1 MAFCISIGNIGKNI
15 IFPLIS
21 CLILILQYSF
31 FQKKFENIN
40 SHIIVFMI
48 TQSIGES
55 LLIIP
60 YIIQRRMNKNIR
72 KETLF
77 KDNKLLYK
85 KAYYEKYKNITLKK
99 YVYLLIN
106 SILLFIFDFLFFDI
120 FVKSSDVSFWILGII
135 LITLFSHLI
144 LKEEIYKHHYLS
156 ITTIVIL
163 GIILDLVNFYGK
175 IKFDF
180 ISIIIYIM
188 RDIIFS
194 LNVVLKKYILEFLF
208 CSVYEVLF
216 YEGIFRLIA
225 YIIVLSIYTNM
236 PNLNRC
242 DVKYNNLCYIDN
254 FFSYYDSLNW
264 KEILIFI
271 FVMTYYIFYFLFSL
285 LTIKQFNA
293 FYYIIIL
300 LSVEKI
306 IYNFDIETWKICLNL
321 IIFIFV
327 IFMTLVFLEII
338 ELNCFGLQN
347 NTKRNINNRAKL
359 DGKIKIDLET
369 INNDKDKDKDL
380 DDSLLYI

>member
-21 CLILILQYSF
+21 CLILILQYSLF
-31 FQKKFENIN
+31 KKKFENIN

-60 YIIQRRMNKNIR
+60 YIIQRRMNKYIR

-99 YVYLLIN
+99 YGYLLIN

>member
-1 MAFCISIGNIGKNI
+1 
-15 IFPLIS
+15 
-21 CLILILQYSF
+21 
-31 FQKKFENIN
+31 
-40 SHIIVFMI
+40 
-48 TQSIGES
+48 
-55 LLIIP
+55 
-60 YIIQRRMNKNIR
+60 
-72 KETLF
+72 
-77 KDNKLLYK
+77 
-85 KAYYEKYKNITLKK
+85 
-99 YVYLLIN
+99 
-106 SILLFIFDFLFFDI
+106 
-120 FVKSSDVSFWILGII
+120 
-135 LITLFSHLI
+135 
-144 LKEEIYKHHYLS
+144 
-156 ITTIVIL
+156 
-163 GIILDLVNFYGK
+163 
-175 IKFDF
+175 
-180 ISIIIYIM
+180 
-188 RDIIFS
+188 
-194 LNVVLKKYILEFLF
+194 
-208 CSVYEVLF
+208 
-216 YEGIFRLIA
+216 
-225 YIIVLSIYTNM
+225 M

-264 KEILIFI
+264 KEIFIFI

-306 IYNFDIETWKICLNL
+306 IYNFDIETWKICINL